1 MKAGF
6 RYAVGTVIAALV
18 LVIFFQLRN
27 MSRLRNHMSRQEGD
41 ARALNRVLN
50 SNEASSTLSQEQ
62 IRRLQR
68 DNEQL
73 RDEVQRARTNKV
85 NPAAGEDILRQ

>member
-6 RYAVGTVIAALV
+6 RYAVGVVIAALV
-18 LVIFFQLRN
+18 VVILFQLRN

-41 ARALNRVLN
+41 ARALNRVIN
-50 SNEASSTLSQEQ
+50 SNEASSAASQEQ

-68 DNEQL
+68 ENEQL
-73 RDEVQRARTNKV
+73 RDEVQRPRTNRV
-85 NPAAGEDILRQ
+85 SPAPREGISLQ